1 MIGCSYFRLSAPAAL
16 FVLLLTACASPEIV
30 TGSWKD
36 SDYHRKITK
45 VLVIGLSKN
54 RTRRRAFE
62 DTLVTRFRQAGV
74 EAVPSYQ
81 LVPLHEPLDKEAVK
95 EEVRLA
101 IQGKDFNTVL
111 VSHLIGVDKRTT
123 YIPPTSHLEYGFYH
137 NVVTAYSIVYTPGY
151 LAHDTVVSLE
161 TNLYDTRSEKLV
173 WSMTS
178 HSFNPSDAM
187 DVIKPLSRKIIGS
200 LSARGLL

>member
-1 MIGCSYFRLSAPAAL
+1 MIGFRYFRLSVLGAVL
-16 FVLLLTACASPEIV
+16 VLLAACATPDIV

-36 SDYHRKITK
+36 GDYHRKIGK
-45 VLVIGLSKN
+45 VLVIGLSKSQA
-54 RTRRRAFE
+54 RRRAFE
-62 DTLVTRFRQAGV
+62 DTLVARFHQAGV
-74 EAVPSYQ
+74 AAVQSYR
-81 LVPLHEPLDKEAVK
+81 LVPLHRPLDKKAVK

-101 IQGKDFNTVL
+101 IRGKDFDTVL
-111 VSHLIGVDKRTT
+111 VSHLIGVHKRAT
-123 YIPPTSHLEYGFYH
+123 YTPPTSRIEMGFYR
-137 NVVTAYSIVYTPGY
+137 NVITAYSIVYAPGY

-178 HSFNPSDAM
+178 ESFNPADAM
-187 DVIKPLSRKIIGS
+187 DVIKPLSRTIIGN